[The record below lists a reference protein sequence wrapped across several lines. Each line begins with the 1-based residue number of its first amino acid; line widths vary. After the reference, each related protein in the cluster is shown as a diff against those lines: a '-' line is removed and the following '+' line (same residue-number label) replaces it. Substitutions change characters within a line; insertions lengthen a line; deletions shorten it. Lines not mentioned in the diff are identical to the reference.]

1 MPGTSK
7 GLRHL
12 LGFTSVA
19 VVCLVCA
26 SPLLAIYTTV
36 VNNGPSANRVD
47 MVFLGDGYR
56 AADISTI
63 YSAHINAMLRHFF
76 DEGENPFPRYRN
88 FFNVHR
94 IDVISNQAGADVP
107 PLGIYRDTALDA
119 RYYYDG
125 VTERLLYVNESKANA
140 ALASG
145 LSGAGFS
152 AEMKLI
158 TVNDTR
164 YGGGGGAYAV
174 YAGGNPLS
182 TEIALHELGH
192 SFSRLAD
199 EYGGNSGTYTG
210 AEPNEVN
217 VTKDP
222 TGAKWAHWLGYD
234 QPGIGLIGAYEG
246 GRYWDRGIYRPSLNS
261 KMRSLN
267 RPFDAIAREK
277 IILDI
282 YNYVDPLD
290 TWTSNLA
297 TLVDPDTIMVDVVD
311 PAVIDVQWYID
322 GTLLAEA
329 AGELFDPQAW
339 NLPIGLHQVMA
350 RAYDPTDWVRS
361 NRWKL
366 EQSVSWS
373 VLVTV
378 PEPHG
383 LAGMLMGLAMLYP
396 SGRTTGRSGVTRR
409 DPLCP

>member
-1 MPGTSK
+1 VPGTSK

-12 LGFTSVA
+12 LGFSGVA
-19 VVCLVCA
+19 AVCLVCV
-26 SPLLAIYTTV
+26 SPLLAVYTTV
-36 VNNGPSANRVD
+36 LNNGPSANRVD

-56 AADISTI
+56 ATDISTI
-63 YSAHINAMLRHFF
+63 YPAHINAMLSHFF

-94 IDVISNQAGADVP
+94 IDVISNEDGADVP
-107 PLGIYRDTALDA
+107 PLGIFRDTALDA

-164 YGGGGGAYAV
+164 YGGGGGTYAV
-174 YAGGNPLS
+174 YAGGNPFS

-199 EYGGNSGTYTG
+199 EYGGSSGTYTG

-246 GRYWDRGIYRPSLNS
+246 ARYWDRGIYRPSFNS
-261 KMRSLN
+261 KMRNLN

-297 TLVDPDTIMVDVVD
+297 TLVDPDTITVDVVD

-322 GTLLAEA
+322 GTLLPEA

-339 NLPIGLHQVMA
+339 NLSVGLHQIMA
-350 RAYDPTDWVRS
+350 RAYDTTDWVRI

-378 PEPHG
+378 PEPPG
-383 LAGMLMGLAMLYP
+383 LVGMLMGLAALYP
-396 SGRTTGRSGVTRR
+396 PRRTTGRRSLARSHPV
-409 DPLCP
+409 CP